1 MAGKKLEEL
10 SRSELSTEL
19 YRASIFGAFSEA
31 EAVVRLTVFLVKNK
45 ENPFSFK
52 FFPCNI
58 PVADDVPKED
68 GEDEDMLAPDVL
80 QDEDMLAPDVL
91 QDEDML
97 APDVLQDEDMLAP
110 DDLYEGMLVPDDN
123 KQYVGADKG
132 MGDIMPRGIGVSKVE
147 LADIRYVHFMGET
160 QHGGNQSAIALLL
173 ESLLSSSLFIR
184 ASHLSSNVADTIVK
198 KVRNL
203 CSMQPNV
210 CRHSIWPPDLGK
222 SLFLWLL
229 EFNVFLIKMLFVRCN
244 QILQL

>member
-19 YRASIFGAFSEA
+19 DRASIFGAFSEA

-68 GEDEDMLAPDVL
+68 GE
-80 QDEDMLAPDVL
+80 DEDMLAPDVL

-160 QHGGNQSAIALLL
+160 QHGGYRQQLLTSWHL
-173 ESLLSSSLFIR
+173 CY
-184 ASHLSSNVADTIVK
+184 HLSC
-198 KVRNL
+198 L
-203 CSMQPNV
+203 
-210 CRHSIWPPDLGK
+210 
-222 SLFLWLL
+222 
-229 EFNVFLIKMLFVRCN
+229 
-244 QILQL
+244 